1 MPTFATEPSMLITLV
16 IIAITTIV
24 SFLAFNNSR
33 VMNDLILWPPAIT
46 RQREYYRL
54 VTYGVV
60 HADISHLLFN
70 MFTLFFFG
78 RAMEPF
84 YTQMLGSL
92 GFALFYIGGLV
103 VSILP
108 TYLKNRANPNYR
120 SLGASGAVS
129 AVLFAYILIAPW
141 QQIIV
146 LVIPMPA
153 IVYAV
158 LYTVY
163 SIYMDRRGQGNVNHS
178 AHLWGAAYGV
188 LLTRLINHRV
198 LPHLVDALLL
208 PAF

>member
-1 MPTFATEPSMLITLV
+1 MPITLV
-16 IIAITTIV
+16 IIAITCIV
-24 SFLAFNNSR
+24 SFMAFKNSR
-33 VMNDLILWPPAIT
+33 LMNDLILWPPAIT
-46 RQREYYRL
+46 RQREYHRL

-60 HADISHLLFN
+60 HADFNHLLFN
-70 MFTLFFFG
+70 MFTLYFFG

-84 YTQMLGSL
+84 FADRLGML

-103 VSILP
+103 ISILP

-129 AVLFAYILIAPW
+129 AVLFSYILLAPW
-141 QQIIV
+141 SKIIV

-158 LYTVY
+158 LYTGY
-163 SIYMDRRGQGNVNHS
+163 SIYMDRRGQGNINHS

-188 LLTRLINHRV
+188 IFTILMDPRF
-198 LPHLVDALLL
+198 LPHFLYALTH
-208 PAF
+208 PSFR